1 MYSLVEVVVKGSEVK
16 ILEVI
21 VEELEIEILEKIK
34 KAKAKDKE
42 IVRVIEK
49 MKKVGIKTLKRDEWE
64 IDNEVVLKEGK
75 IMFWKIRLL
84 SGTVHTGSESLWDSL
99 RDM

>member
-49 MKKVGIKTLKRDEWE
+49 MKKVGIKTLKRDE
-64 IDNEVVLKEGK
+64 
-75 IMFWKIRLL
+75 
-84 SGTVHTGSESLWDSL
+84 
-99 RDM
+99 